1 MLVDATPY
9 LAPYP
14 PRHVRRPVRLRLTEH
29 TYPLEGPPEHS
40 WLPIAFRAFARLAQG
55 IPIRDLLI
63 VGSGNGLDALGAVEI
78 FDLASLAVTDLRA
91 ASVAV
96 IRDNVLSHLEGQAE
110 LGLGFYAGDL
120 LACVPTTARFDLVYE
135 NLPNLPATPDVALEL
150 GSHSGRFYE
159 PTDRGVP
166 EPFDAYL
173 LALHYRCLRQ
183 ARAHVRPGGGV
194 LTAIGGRM
202 PHAVAF
208 DLHRACGYAPELV
221 AYDVKLQ
228 AEPALVLPG
237 YRRAEERQG
246 VEFTFYAA
254 EAVMVVADARRS
266 GLEGQSLA
274 AAVAGQLGRLAISA
288 REAEERSRRGE
299 PVAHSV
305 LMLFGRR
312 PPDTRGST
320 A

>member
-1 MLVDATPY
+1 
-9 LAPYP
+9 
-14 PRHVRRPVRLRLTEH
+14 
-29 TYPLEGPPEHS
+29 
-40 WLPIAFRAFARLAQG
+40 
-55 IPIRDLLI
+55 
-63 VGSGNGLDALGAVEI
+63 
-78 FDLASLAVTDLRA
+78 VTDLHDA
-91 ASVAV
+91 GLAV
-96 IRDNVLSHLEGQAE
+96 SRENVLAHLEDPEAIE
-110 LGLGFYAGDL
+110 LHWHAGDV
-120 LACVPTTARFDLVYE
+120 LAPVPAGRRFDLVYE
-135 NLPNLPATPDVALEL
+135 NLPNLPATADVALEL
-150 GSHSGRFYE
+150 GTNSGRFYD

-166 EPFDAYL
+166 EPFNAYL

-183 ARAHVRPGGGV
+183 ARGHVRPGGGV

-202 PHAVAF
+202 PHEVAF

-237 YRRAEERQG
+237 YRRVEERQG

-254 EAVMVVADARRS
+254 EAVTVVAEARRS